1 MPIGTNIRVYSFAIG
16 IVGDAGV
23 RGTAQQP
30 RLYVGMILILIF
42 AEVLGK
48 YSTLHQS
55 SHGLRSNHRP
65 HDRSVR
71 IDCRSSHELP
81 LESRLQLSSTS
92 SRTTTGLLE
101 PAAPCIPDSRRA
113 VLSRAIPDPDPDQP
127 STMFF
132 FSISPQCVGG
142 RRGTGVEQERNKK
155 ISAIINSFDLRK
167 GFLFLINGS
176 RWYVESGERGVSL
189 EHWESSLPSLS
200 GLVRLWVDIG
210 LAYIA

>member
-1 MPIGTNIRVYSFAIG
+1 MYSFAIG

-101 PAAPCIPDSRRA
+101 PAAPCIPDSRRV
-113 VLSRAIPDPDPDQP
+113 VLSRAIPGPDPTIYNVFFLDLT
-127 STMFF
+127 TM
-132 FSISPQCVGG
+132 
-142 RRGTGVEQERNKK
+142 RRGQEGHWCGAKEQKDFGYHK
-155 ISAIINSFDLRK
+155 FI
-167 GFLFLINGS
+167 
-176 RWYVESGERGVSL
+176 
-189 EHWESSLPSLS
+189 
-200 GLVRLWVDIG
+200 
-210 LAYIA
+210 